1 LIKLRTISEI
11 AMISTCDWA
20 SLIGKKYIYNDL
32 TDAVV
37 EWLSE
42 AFLNF
47 GVPAYYPP

>member
-1 LIKLRTISEI
+1 
-11 AMISTCDWA
+11 MISTCDWA